1 MKNQLQNKP
10 SVPSGFENLTEN
22 FQKSY
27 TFNIDEIIISKKTNV
42 LIVRGLFGNLLN
54 GNFLSL
60 LSHLKSLEIKARYAD
75 IIHYETVDVNA
86 KMIANQ
92 INLIDGPLII
102 LAHSKGGL
110 DALYSLRNPNQW
122 HKIIAVG
129 IAQTTNSPSFVL
141 KSFFKNQ
148 EYEKSKKLSFHL
160 KFRLRFLGFVLHVLG
175 LDKGARLLASDDL
188 LEFTEVIKNTNF
200 SFPVFAVSSWS
211 KRPTSILD
219 SYHRVLN
226 KLNEGIPHDG
236 QFYLYQQ
243 QWPKFKN
250 ILISEVDH
258 AEIVLPVGKFD
269 EKLFWLNF
277 LKFIQNQ
284 SNI

>member
-1 MKNQLQNKP
+1 MKNDLPNKP
-10 SVPSGFENLTEN
+10 SIPIRFENLTEN
-22 FQKSY
+22 FEKSY
-27 TFNIDEIIISKKTNV
+27 TLNIDEIIISKKTSV
-42 LIVRGLFGNLLN
+42 LIVRGLFGNLLK
-54 GNFLSL
+54 GNLLSL
-60 LSHLKSLEIKARYAD
+60 LNYLKSLGIKARYAD

-92 INLIDGPLII
+92 ISLIDGPLII

-129 IAQTTNSPSFVL
+129 IVQTSNSPSFVL

-148 EYEKSKKLSFHL
+148 EYENSEKLSFHL
-160 KFRLRFLGFVLHVLG
+160 KFRLRFLGFILQILR

-188 LEFTEVIKNTNF
+188 LEFTEIIKNTNF

-269 EKLFWLNF
+269 EKLFWLNY

-284 SNI
+284 SK